1 MKTDSME
8 TPTSREEFELRF
20 HLLKNV
26 MANDRLKVSSSA
38 LHGLNGIGQV
48 RFLPNKRID
57 FLSVNESA
65 RLMANMMLMFEK
77 EKFNDSYE
85 TMDDDDVC

>member
-8 TPTSREEFELRF
+8 TPTTREEFEFRF

-26 MANDRLKVSSSA
+26 MANDRLKVSSSVV
-38 LHGLNGIGQV
+38 HGLNGIGQV

-77 EKFNDSYE
+77 KKFNDTYE
-85 TMDDDDVC
+85 IKDDEI